1 MAHPSWGIH
10 YMKMLIGSEEI
21 RQSYIN
27 TKFKFSNRGV
37 EYHIYRKVQNGFNLK
52 SLTTTIKKYKQ
63 SVSTNN
69 NCIAFTVTNN
79 PGDGVNKET
88 HFQTFIITRSGDSIV
103 CIAMD
108 PARKARCK
116 GGDTQGMYWAQAAN
130 EINTI
135 CKNLGIKFGYL
146 PSVIRPCQMK
156 YGSINGNENGIA
168 DVFCQTW
175 SLYLLHHTLEFVL
188 SNVNL
193 NIKSIPYPNTGNT
206 LCIRMNTIASI
217 WIDVLKT
224 VPDKIIQNVW
234 KYLPENNRGEKPP
247 KISGENITK
256 YITNYKNES
265 QYQVS
270 KKFQSPKGGGKNTR
284 KSNPGTRRYTP
295 YRTPRHIMS

>member
-1 MAHPSWGIH
+1 MTHPSWNIH

-27 TKFKFSNRGV
+27 TKFSNRGV
-37 EYHIYRKVQNGFNLK
+37 EYHIYRKVQNGFNLN
-52 SLTTTIKKYKQ
+52 SLTTTIEKYKQ
-63 SVSTNN
+63 SVLTTNN
-69 NCIAFTVTNN
+69 LNCIAFTVTNN

-116 GGDTQGMYWAQAAN
+116 GGDIQGMYWAQAA
-130 EINTI
+130 IAIQTI
-135 CKNLGIKFGYL
+135 CKSLGIKFGYL

-175 SLYLLHHTLEFVL
+175 SLYLLRHTLEFVL

-206 LCIRMNTIASI
+206 LCTRMDTIASI
-217 WIDVLKT
+217 WSDVLKT
-224 VPDKIIQNVW
+224 VPNNKIQNVW
-234 KYLPENNRGEKPP
+234 KYLPESNRGEEPP
-247 KISGENITK
+247 KISGENIIK

-265 QYQVS
+265 QYQVL

-284 KSNPGTRRYTP
+284 KSKPRRSRP
-295 YRTPRHIMS
+295 Y